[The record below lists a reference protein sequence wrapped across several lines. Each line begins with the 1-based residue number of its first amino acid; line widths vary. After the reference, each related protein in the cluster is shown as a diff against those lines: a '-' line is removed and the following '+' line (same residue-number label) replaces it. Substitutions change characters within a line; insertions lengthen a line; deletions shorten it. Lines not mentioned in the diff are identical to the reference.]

1 MTTRIVIPGLMAERP
16 KPGPARPYNFPDFTE
31 ERLANGVR
39 LVVAPVHALPVVSVL
54 VLLEAG
60 SSADPRGQ
68 EGVARLTASLLSEG
82 TASMDGAELTD
93 SFERIGAAL
102 DAYADWDATIAKVT
116 MLAPRLP
123 EALQLLSEVI
133 LTPSFPEREVE
144 RLRAERLSEIL
155 QQRMEPRGLADEM
168 FDRLLY
174 DPASRYALAAGGD
187 EGSVTAITR
196 DQVVSFH
203 AERYGASSATIV
215 VVGDVTRD
223 TARALVETAFG
234 NWAGGNATPPHVE
247 AAPARRERMT
257 HLVARADAQQAEL
270 RLGHVGIPR
279 VHPDY
284 FPVTVMNAILG
295 GLFNSRLNLNLR
307 EEHGY
312 TYGAHS
318 TFDWR
323 RFAGPFV
330 VGAAVQSDVAADAVR
345 EALGEL
351 ERFGE
356 APVSPSEL
364 KLALDYL
371 EGVFPIRFETTS
383 AIAGALAGKVMYG
396 LPDDYYD
403 TYRSR
408 VRAVSAA
415 DVQRVAR
422 EQLKMDELQLVVV
435 ADAAVVAGPLAEL
448 GVGPMRTYDTERR
461 RTDG

>member
-1 MTTRIVIPGLMAERP
+1 MTAGIVIPEFMAERP
-16 KPGPARPYNFPDFTE
+16 KPGPARPYNFPDFSE
-31 ERLANGVR
+31 ERLANGAR
-39 LVVAPVHALPVVSVL
+39 LVVAPVHSLPIVSVL

-68 EGVARLTASLLSEG
+68 EGVARLTAALLSEG
-82 TASMDGAELTD
+82 TATMDGAELTD

-133 LTPSFPEREVE
+133 LTPSFAEREVE

-168 FDRLLY
+168 FDRLIY
-174 DPASRYALAAGGD
+174 DPASRYALPSGGN
-187 EGSVTAITR
+187 ERSVGALTREAI
-196 DQVVSFH
+196 VAFH
-203 AERYGASSATIV
+203 ASRYGASSATIV

-223 TARALVETAFG
+223 SARSLVEKAFG
-234 NWAGGNATPPHVE
+234 SWTGGTANPPHVD

-257 HLVARADAQQAEL
+257 HLVARTDAQQAEL

-279 VHPDY
+279 LHDDY

-307 EEHGY
+307 EKHGY

-318 TFDWR
+318 SFDWR

-330 VGAAVQSDVAADAVR
+330 VGAAVQSDVAAAAVR

-351 ERFGE
+351 ERFAE
-356 APVSPSEL
+356 REVSAAEL
-364 KLALDYL
+364 RLALDYL
-371 EGVFPIRFETTS
+371 EGVFPLRFETTG

-408 VRAVSAA
+408 VRAVTAA
-415 DVQRVAR
+415 DVQRVAQ
-422 EQLKMDELQLVVV
+422 EQLRMDELQLVVV
-435 ADAAVVAGPLAEL
+435 GDPAVVAGPIGEL
-448 GVGPMRTYDTERR
+448 GLGAMRSYDTEGR